1 MTTRDMLQFGLLYLN
16 GGYFEGRQIVPAQ
29 WVAQSR
35 PPTRTERGLRT
46 YYDRHSYRNAFAAH
60 EGTSFAARGAGGQF
74 IVIDPDN
81 NTIIVRTGEYDQ
93 ELGFFQFI
101 FPLLRILILGA

>member
-1 MTTRDMLQFGLLYLN
+1 MTTRDMLRFGLLYLN
-16 GGYFEGRQIVPAQ
+16 EGNFEGRQIVPAA

-35 PPTRTERGLRT
+35 PPTRTDTGLQT
-46 YYDRHSYRNAFAAH
+46 YYDRESYRNAFASH

-74 IVIDPDN
+74 IIIDPDN
-81 NTIIVRTGEYDQ
+81 NTIIVRTGEYGL

-101 FPLLRILILGA
+101 IPLLRILVFG